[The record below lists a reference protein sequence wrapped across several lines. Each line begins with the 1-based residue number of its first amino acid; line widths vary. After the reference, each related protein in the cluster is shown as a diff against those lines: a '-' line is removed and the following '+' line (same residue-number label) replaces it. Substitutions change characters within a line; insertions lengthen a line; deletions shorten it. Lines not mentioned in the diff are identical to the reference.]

1 MFATKRKNGTILFST
16 ILMTIMVSSCVA
28 ELFTALVELEEL
40 LETEAVLITNLE
52 AYVEA
57 QDDKLSYLRR

>member
-1 MFATKRKNGTILFST
+1 MT
-16 ILMTIMVSSCVA
+16 LMISSCAA

-57 QDDKLSYLRR
+57 QEEKLSYLRR